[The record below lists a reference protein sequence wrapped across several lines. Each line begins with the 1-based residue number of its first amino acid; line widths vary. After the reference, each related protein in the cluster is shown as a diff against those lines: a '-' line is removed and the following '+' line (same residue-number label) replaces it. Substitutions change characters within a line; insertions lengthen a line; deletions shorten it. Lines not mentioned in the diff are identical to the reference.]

1 MGKWIIAIALSFGS
15 SSAWAFQKM
24 DSKYQLAFGNSK
36 APIQVVEYF
45 SLSCE
50 QCIRFF
56 NDDFGV
62 IKSKYLDSNEVSWV
76 FHPDPADLATLQFM
90 VCLDHLEEGQKNMFL
105 NVVMKM
111 FDEKSVKSSKLP
123 NKYTVILQKI
133 LEELKVSVPNLGEI
147 SYLEKTDAF
156 QKAYAFLKQKDVVQ
170 TIPTVE
176 INGTLLDE
184 YPSLD
189 LLNKKLSTLIE
200 KGKSL

>member
-1 MGKWIIAIALSFGS
+1 
-15 SSAWAFQKM
+15 
-24 DSKYQLAFGNSK
+24 
-36 APIQVVEYF
+36 
-45 SLSCE
+45 
-50 QCIRFF
+50 
-56 NDDFGV
+56 
-62 IKSKYLDSNEVSWV
+62 
-76 FHPDPADLATLQFM
+76 
-90 VCLDHLEEGQKNMFL
+90 MFL